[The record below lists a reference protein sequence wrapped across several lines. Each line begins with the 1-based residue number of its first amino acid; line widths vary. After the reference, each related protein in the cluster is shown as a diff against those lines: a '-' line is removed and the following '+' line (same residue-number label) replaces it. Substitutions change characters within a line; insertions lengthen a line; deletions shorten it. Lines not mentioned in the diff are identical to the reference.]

1 MIYDFVD
8 TAFANELGIDVSE
21 YIVRVE
27 SLLEKHQHR
36 GEVLIG
42 GIWSEDDHTRER
54 AKKMFMEATA
64 EFIS

>member
-27 SLLEKHQHR
+27 SLLEKHPHR